1 MNRWLMIIAGVI
13 VVGVYVLFSSIFIL
27 DPTQQ
32 AVVTR
37 FGQITRVETKP
48 GLYFKVPTDFVER
61 VQLIDKRLLRYDLNN
76 ITLQVKDGRFY
87 NVDAFLVYKI
97 SNPRLFRERLSG
109 SLIDAEQQINI
120 QFNSALRSVYGKRG
134 FDEALSKERNAMME
148 EAQTLIATQ
157 IDPLGINIVDVRILR
172 TDLTD
177 QVSAQTYERMK
188 AERLAE
194 AANLR
199 AIGTQQAQ
207 TIKAVADRQA
217 VEIVADANR
226 ESNVLRGEGDAQRA
240 AIFADAYGKDPEFFD
255 FYRSMEA
262 YGKALKSSNT
272 TMLLSPNSEFFR
284 FFGGDKA
291 DQQPGSIDTLPTT
304 PEIPAQ
310 SASPAAVSNNL
321 DSTIAKQLA
330 SDAATA
336 GSGATSSGSG
346 TTTTTAPAAT
356 DTTTAP
362 AATNTTTVPAVTDT
376 TTAPA
381 Q

>member
-1 MNRWLMIIAGVI
+1 MNRWIMIVGGVV
-13 VVGVYVLFSSIFIL
+13 VVGLYVLFSSIFIL

-37 FGQITRVETKP
+37 FGQITRIETKP

-61 VQLIDKRLLRYDLNN
+61 VQFIDKRLLRYDLNN

-87 NVDAFLVYKI
+87 NVDAFLTFKI
-97 SNPRLFRERLSG
+97 TDPRLFRERLSG
-109 SLIDAEQQINI
+109 SLMDAEQQINI
-120 QFNSALRSVYGKRG
+120 QFNSALRSVYGQRG
-134 FDEALSKERNAMME
+134 FAEALSAERVAMME
-148 EAQTLIATQ
+148 EAQNLIAAN
-157 IDPLGINIVDVRILR
+157 IEPLGISVVDVRIRR

-188 AERLAE
+188 SERLAE

-199 AIGTQQAQ
+199 AIGNQQAQ
-207 TIKAVADRQA
+207 SIRAIADRQA

-240 AIFADAYGKDPEFFD
+240 AIFANAYGKDPEFFD

-262 YGKALKSSNT
+262 YGKALKGNNT
-272 TMLLSPNSEFFR
+272 TMMLSPNSEFFR

-291 DQQPGSIDTLPTT
+291 DQQPGAMDTLTSEPQ
-304 PEIPAQ
+304 PQVDIPAIPG
-310 SASPAAVSNNL
+310 SPLDNMKPTVTDSRPAPAADDTTSAPAAPAA
-321 DSTIAKQLA
+321 DTTSEP
-330 SDAATA
+330 AATA
-336 GSGATSSGSG
+336 S
-346 TTTTTAPAAT
+346 
-356 DTTTAP
+356 
-362 AATNTTTVPAVTDT
+362 
-376 TTAPA
+376 

>member
-1 MNRWLMIIAGVI
+1 MNMNRWLI
-13 VVGVYVLFSSIFIL
+13 VVVVAIGAVYVFLSSIFIL

-48 GLYFKVPTDFVER
+48 GLYFKIPTDIIER

-87 NVDAFLVYKI
+87 NVDAFLTYRI
-97 SNPRLFRERLSG
+97 NDARLFRERLSG
-109 SLIDAEQQINI
+109 SLIDAEQRINT
-120 QFNSALRSVYGKRG
+120 QFNSALRSTYGQRG

-157 IDPLGINIVDVRILR
+157 IDPLGLDIVDVRILR
-172 TDLTD
+172 TDLTE
-177 QVSAQTYERMK
+177 QVSSQTFDRMK

-207 TIKAVADRQA
+207 SIRAIADRQA

-226 ESNVLRGEGDAQRA
+226 ESNILRGEGDAERA

-255 FYRSMEA
+255 FYRSMQA
-262 YGKALKSSNT
+262 YGKALKGNNT
-272 TMLLSPNSEFFR
+272 TMLLSPDSEFFR
-284 FFGGDKA
+284 FFGADNADK
-291 DQQPGSIDTLPTT
+291 PGKSDTLPN
-304 PEIPAQ
+304 
-310 SASPAAVSNNL
+310 AAL
-321 DSTIAKQLA
+321 PQTGQ
-330 SDAATA
+330 
-336 GSGATSSGSG
+336 
-346 TTTTTAPAAT
+346 
-356 DTTTAP
+356 
-362 AATNTTTVPAVTDT
+362 
-376 TTAPA
+376 
-381 Q
+381 